1 MPDEIELKNLGEKKE
16 LLEKEL
22 KELND
27 LKAQIL
33 KSKKESE
40 KSEELADLNQRIAQL
55 EKELLKI
62 KLQELKA
69 LKDQIV
75 LPEQNSKKVEKK
87 LSNFDNLF
95 TSLESKID
103 SLDAENE
110 KTFEKQKKEIEKNFE
125 DLQKEIADVEK
136 IWKENLWNLEE
147 EILTQQLQ
155 KLLPGHNKNSIE
167 NRAREVSGLL
177 KDMEPK
183 KWDPYM
189 DNLAKKWFRKIIGN
203 RGNIA

>member
-1 MPDEIELKNLGEKKE
+1 MPGEIEVKNLGEKKE
-16 LLEKEL
+16 FLEKEL

-27 LKAQIL
+27 LRAQIL

-40 KSEELADLNQRIAQL
+40 KSDELAELNQRIAQL

-62 KLQELKA
+62 KLQELKT

-75 LPEQNSKKVEKK
+75 LAEQNSKKVEKK
-87 LSNFDNLF
+87 LSSFDNLF
-95 TSLESKID
+95 ISLESKID

-125 DLQKEIADVEK
+125 DLQKEIDDVKK

-155 KLLPGHNKNSIE
+155 KVLPGHNENSIE
-167 NRAREVSGLL
+167 NRAREISGLL
-177 KDMEPK
+177 KAMEPK

-189 DNLAKKWFRKIIGN
+189 DTLAKKWFRKIIGN

>member
-125 DLQKEIADVEK
+125 DLQKEIADVKK

-155 KLLPGHNKNSIE
+155 KVLPGHNENSIE

>member
-40 KSEELADLNQRIAQL
+40 KSEELADLNQRISQL

-75 LPEQNSKKVEKK
+75 LSEQNSKKVEKK

-95 TSLESKID
+95 TSLEWKID

-125 DLQKEIADVEK
+125 DLQKEIADVKK

-155 KLLPGHNKNSIE
+155 KVLPGHNENSIE
-167 NRAREVSGLL
+167 NRAREISGLL
-177 KDMEPK
+177 KDMKPK
-183 KWDPYM
+183 KWDHPV
-189 DNLAKKWFRKIIGN
+189 DNWAKNMFRRIMGN
-203 RGNIA
+203 SEDMA